1 MQTSKFTTTVHTMNA
16 TTELSTE
23 NSSSASVNVLI
34 IDDSI
39 HDYRSLSVMI
49 GTNSSNT
56 YEFDWAR
63 NSEEA
68 ESKLEENS
76 YEIVAVDY
84 NLGLEEGSEVIE
96 RLAKLFPGSAYIMV
110 TGNQDPDVYKRGIRA
125 GAVNFVQKNKDCGV
139 IFDRMAQYAVERK
152 RSETSLK
159 VANAS
164 KDWLMSLLET
174 DLATPLFALNQLLST
189 TYKESENMPK
199 EMLVEL
205 LDTAYQTS
213 CEALLATKDLLD
225 WGRSVR
231 GAMRPSMTM
240 VDVSGNIHRAVR
252 LLTTLADE
260 RNIYIAQRGVFDFK
274 AFCDDR
280 MLSTVVRNLLSA
292 ALCYSADHKT
302 VCIESKVTDGSL
314 VLSISCE
321 GRGIDS
327 KGFAVLCNTSEEGM
341 QSLNSLDRQA
351 ICSIQVASHM
361 LDSMGCSLEIR
372 NDVKSSVRFAFNLPL
387 KLPIGL

>member
-1 MQTSKFTTTVHTMNA
+1 MNA
-16 TTELSTE
+16 TTE
-23 NSSSASVNVLI
+23 SSVNNTPTAAVNVLI
-34 IDDSI
+34 VDDSI

-49 GTNSSNT
+49 GSNSDNN

-68 ESKLEENS
+68 ESKLEEGG

-96 RLAKLFPGSAYIMV
+96 RLSTSYPGSAYIMV

-125 GAVNFVQKNKDCGV
+125 GAVNFVQKNKDCGM

-152 RSETSLK
+152 RTETSLK

-189 TYKESENMPK
+189 TFREADNMPK
-199 EMLVEL
+199 EMLIEL

-213 CEALLATKDLLD
+213 CEALVATKELLD

-231 GAMRPSMTM
+231 GAMRPTMSM
-240 VDVSGNIHRAVR
+240 VDVAGSIHRAVR

-260 RNIYIAQRGVFDFK
+260 RGIYIAQRGVFDFK
-274 AFCDDR
+274 AYCDER
-280 MLSTVVRNLLSA
+280 MLSTVLRNLVSA
-292 ALCYSADHKT
+292 ALYYSANDRT
-302 VCIESKVTDGSL
+302 VCIESKVDDGNL
-314 VLSISCE
+314 ILSISCE
-321 GRGIDS
+321 GRGIESSD
-327 KGFAVLCNTSEEGM
+327 FATLCSTTGQATEGWTTP
-341 QSLNSLDRQA
+341 DRQA

-361 LDSMGCSLEIR
+361 LDSMGCALELSNEAKRGI
-372 NDVKSSVRFAFNLPL
+372 RFAFKLPL

>member
-1 MQTSKFTTTVHTMNA
+1 MNS
-16 TTELSTE
+16 TTESTAIRTS
-23 NSSSASVNVLI
+23 NSPVNVLI
-34 IDDSI
+34 VDDSI

-49 GTNSSNT
+49 GTNSDNN

-68 ESKLEENS
+68 ESKLEES
-76 YEIVAVDY
+76 DYEIVAVDY

-96 RLAKLFPGSAYIMV
+96 SLSASYPGSAYILV

-125 GAVNFVQKNKDCGV
+125 GAVNFVQKTKDCGI

-152 RSETSLK
+152 RSETSLR

-189 TYKESENMPK
+189 TYKEADHMPK
-199 EMLVEL
+199 EMLIEL
-205 LDTAYQTS
+205 LETAYQTS
-213 CEALLATKDLLD
+213 CEALVATKELLD

-240 VDVSGNIHRAVR
+240 VDVANSIHRAVR
-252 LLTTLADE
+252 LLTALADE
-260 RNIYIAQRGVFDFK
+260 RGIYIAQRGVFDFK
-274 AFCDDR
+274 AYCDER
-280 MLSTVVRNLLSA
+280 MLSTVLRNLLSA
-292 ALCYSADHKT
+292 ALCYSGNDKT
-302 VCIESKVTDGSL
+302 VRIESAVEDGYL
-314 VLSISCE
+314 ALSIECE
-321 GRGIDS
+321 GRGIESAD
-327 KGFAVLCNTSEEGM
+327 FASLCSTTGTPREGTSTA
-341 QSLNSLDRQA
+341 DRPA

-361 LDSMGCSLEIR
+361 LDSMGCSLELK
-372 NDVKSSVRFAFNLPL
+372 NHVKSGVQFSFKLPL
-387 KLPIGL
+387 KLPLGP

>member
-1 MQTSKFTTTVHTMNA
+1 MNA
-16 TTELSTE
+16 SPDSIVEKTP
-23 NSSSASVNVLI
+23 SSPVNVLI
-34 IDDSI
+34 VDDSI

-49 GTNSSNT
+49 GTNSDNT

-68 ESKLEENS
+68 ECKLEEGG

-96 RLAKLFPGSAYIMV
+96 RLAKNYPGSAYIMV

-152 RSETSLK
+152 RAETSLK

-189 TYKESENMPK
+189 TYKEADNMPK
-199 EMLVEL
+199 EMLIEL

-213 CEALLATKDLLD
+213 CEALVATKELLD

-231 GAMRPSMTM
+231 GAMRPTMSM
-240 VDVSGNIHRAVR
+240 VDVAGCIHRAVR

-260 RNIYIAQRGVFDFK
+260 RGIYIAQRGVFDFK
-274 AFCDDR
+274 AYCDER
-280 MLSTVVRNLLSA
+280 MLSTVLRNLVSA
-292 ALCYSADHKT
+292 ALCYSANDKT
-302 VCIESKVTDGSL
+302 VCIESKVVDGNL
-314 VLSISCE
+314 TLSIRCE
-321 GRGIDS
+321 GRGIETSD
-327 KGFAVLCNTSEEGM
+327 FATLCSTSGQAT
-341 QSLNSLDRQA
+341 QSWSTPDRQA

-361 LDSMGCSLEIR
+361 LDSMGCTLELR
-372 NDVKSSVRFAFNLPL
+372 NETKRGVGFSFKLPL
-387 KLPIGL
+387 KLPAEVGSNGKPRLGL

>member
-1 MQTSKFTTTVHTMNA
+1 MNA
-16 TTELSTE
+16 TKEHTSDK
-23 NSSSASVNVLI
+23 SASAPLNVLI
-34 IDDSI
+34 VDDSI

-49 GTNSSNT
+49 GANSDNR

-68 ESKLEENS
+68 ESKLEVGA

-84 NLGLEEGSEVIE
+84 NLGLEEGSEVIQ
-96 RLAKLFPGSAYIMV
+96 KLSANYPASSYIMV

-125 GAVNFVQKNKDCGV
+125 GAVNFVQKNKECGM

-152 RSETSLK
+152 RSESSLK
-159 VANAS
+159 MANAS

-174 DLATPLFALNQLLST
+174 DLATPLFALNQMLST
-189 TYKESENMPK
+189 TYKEAENMPK
-199 EMLVEL
+199 EMLIEL

-213 CEALLATKDLLD
+213 CEALIATKELLD

-231 GAMRPSMTM
+231 GAMRPNLAM
-240 VDVSGNIHRAVR
+240 VDVSGCIHRAVR

-260 RNIYIAQRGVFDFK
+260 RGIYIAQRGVFDFK
-274 AFCDDR
+274 AYCDER
-280 MLSTVVRNLLSA
+280 MLSTVLRNLLSA
-292 ALCYSADHKT
+292 ALSYSDNDKT
-302 VCIESKVTDGSL
+302 VCIESAVVDGHLSL
-314 VLSISCE
+314 GINSE
-321 GRGIDS
+321 GSGIEARSYASLFDS
-327 KGFAVLCNTSEEGM
+327 KGTDSESCSPIER
-341 QSLNSLDRQA
+341 QS

-372 NDVKSSVRFAFNLPL
+372 NDPKKGVRFTFKLPL
-387 KLPIGL
+387 KFPMGI

>member
-1 MQTSKFTTTVHTMNA
+1 MKTSLDHVAGET
-16 TTELSTE
+16 
-23 NSSSASVNVLI
+23 ASPSVKVLI
-34 IDDSI
+34 VDDSV

-49 GTNSSNT
+49 GSNSSNE
-56 YEFDWAR
+56 YSFDWAR

-68 ESKLEENS
+68 EMKLEDGR

-96 RLAKLFPGSAYIMV
+96 RLSDRYPGSSYILV
-110 TGNQDPDVYKRGIRA
+110 TGNQDPDVYKRGIEA
-125 GAVNFVQKNKDCGV
+125 GAVNFIQKTKDAGV

-152 RSETSLK
+152 RNETSLK

-189 TYKESENMPK
+189 TFKEAENMPK
-199 EMLVEL
+199 EMLIEL

-213 CEALLATKDLLD
+213 CEALVATKEMLD

-231 GAMRPSMTM
+231 GAVRPNLQM
-240 VDVSGNIHRAVR
+240 VDVAGVTHRAVR

-260 RNIYIAQRGVFDFK
+260 RGIYIAQRGVFDFK
-274 AFCDDR
+274 AYCDER
-280 MLSTVVRNLLSA
+280 IISTVLRNLLSA
-292 ALCYSADHKT
+292 ALCYSADNET
-302 VCIESKVTDGSL
+302 VCIQSAVQAGHLK
-314 VLSISCE
+314 LSISSE
-321 GRGIDS
+321 GRGIENSD
-327 KGFAVLCNTSEEGM
+327 FAGLCGGHREDGSDWTAR
-341 QSLNSLDRQA
+341 DRQA

-361 LDSMGCSLEIR
+361 LDSMGCSLELK
-372 NDVKSSVRFAFNLPL
+372 NDKQSSVHFTFKLPL
-387 KLPIGL
+387 KLPIGLV

>member
-1 MQTSKFTTTVHTMNA
+1 MKSIAPAEKGTSLA
-16 TTELSTE
+16 
-23 NSSSASVNVLI
+23 APVNVLI
-34 IDDSI
+34 VDDSI

-49 GTNSSNT
+49 GTNSDNS

-68 ESKLEENS
+68 ESKLEDGS

-84 NLGLEEGSEVIE
+84 NLGLEEGSEVIQ
-96 RLAKLFPGSAYIMV
+96 RLAGSYPASAYIMV

-125 GAVNFVQKNKDCGV
+125 GAVNFVQKNKDCGM

-152 RSETSLK
+152 RTETSLK

-189 TYKESENMPK
+189 TYKEADNMPK
-199 EMLVEL
+199 EMLIEL

-213 CEALLATKDLLD
+213 CEALVATKELLD

-231 GAMRPSMTM
+231 GAMRPNLTM
-240 VDVSGNIHRAVR
+240 VDVAGSIHRAVR

-260 RNIYIAQRGVFDFK
+260 RGIYIAQRGVFDFK
-274 AFCDDR
+274 AYCDER
-280 MLSTVVRNLLSA
+280 MISTVLRNLLTA
-292 ALCYSADHKT
+292 ALCYSGDNKT
-302 VCIESKVTDGSL
+302 VCIESEVDDGKL
-314 VLSISCE
+314 GLAISCE
-321 GRGIDS
+321 GRGIETSD
-327 KGFAVLCNTSEEGM
+327 FATLCNASGSDGQER
-341 QSLNSLDRQA
+341 SAADRQA

-361 LDSMGCSLEIR
+361 LDAMGCSLEIR
-372 NDVKSSVRFAFNLPL
+372 NESKRGVRFSFNLPL

>member
-1 MQTSKFTTTVHTMNA
+1 MNA
-16 TTELSTE
+16 TTE
-23 NSSSASVNVLI
+23 SSVEKTPAAPVNVLI
-34 IDDSI
+34 VDDSI

-49 GTNSSNT
+49 GTNSDNT

-68 ESKLEENS
+68 ESKLEEGG

-84 NLGLEEGSEVIE
+84 NLGLEEGSEVIQ
-96 RLAKLFPGSAYIMV
+96 RLATSYPGSAYIMV

-125 GAVNFVQKNKDCGV
+125 GAVNFVQKNKDCGM

-152 RSETSLK
+152 RTETSLK

-189 TYKESENMPK
+189 TFKEADNMPK
-199 EMLVEL
+199 EMLIEL

-213 CEALLATKDLLD
+213 CEALVATKELLD

-231 GAMRPSMTM
+231 GAMRPTMSM
-240 VDVSGNIHRAVR
+240 VDVAGSIHRAVR

-260 RNIYIAQRGVFDFK
+260 RGIYIAQRGVFDFK
-274 AFCDDR
+274 AYCDDR
-280 MLSTVVRNLLSA
+280 MLSTVLRNLLSA
-292 ALCYSADHKT
+292 ALYYSANDKT
-302 VCIESKVTDGSL
+302 VCIDSKVDDGNL
-314 VLSISCE
+314 ALSISCE
-321 GRGIDS
+321 GRGIESTD
-327 KGFAVLCNTSEEGM
+327 FATLCSTSGESSEGW
-341 QSLNSLDRQA
+341 STPDRQA

-361 LDSMGCSLEIR
+361 LDSMGCTLELKNEAKR
-372 NDVKSSVRFAFNLPL
+372 GVQFSFKLPL
-387 KLPIGL
+387 KLPIGI